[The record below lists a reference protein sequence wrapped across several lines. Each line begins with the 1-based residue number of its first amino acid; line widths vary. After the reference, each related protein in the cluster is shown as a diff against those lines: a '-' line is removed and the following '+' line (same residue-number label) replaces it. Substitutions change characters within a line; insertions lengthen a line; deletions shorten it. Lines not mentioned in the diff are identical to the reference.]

1 MEELKTKAENLT
13 EHVGDLL
20 NSYYKLAAV
29 TATEKA
35 TNIGSGVLA
44 GLVICVLGFFILLFG
59 SFALAWWLGD
69 VMNTRAGGF
78 LVVCGFFIVVMA
90 VILAL
95 RKNIVFPYFR
105 NSILRKI
112 YG

>member
-13 EHVGDLL
+13 EHVGDIL

-35 TNIGSGVLA
+35 TNIGSGILA
-44 GLVICVLGFFILLFG
+44 GVVICVLGFFVLLFG

-69 VMNTRAGGF
+69 IMNSRAAGF
-78 LVVCGFFIVVMA
+78 LIVGLLFGIGMGIIV
-90 VILAL
+90 AL

-112 YG
+112 YE

>member
-1 MEELKTKAENLT
+1 MEDLKAKAENLT

-35 TNIGSGVLA
+35 TNVGSGILA
-44 GLVICVLGFFILLFG
+44 GIIISVLGFFGLLFG

-69 VMNTRAGGF
+69 VLNSRAAGF
-78 LVVCGFFIVVMA
+78 LIVCVFFIVVMGI
-90 VILAL
+90 ILAL

-105 NSILRKI
+105 NTILRKI